1 MKKVLTGTQ
10 KPGKMISLSANTKR
24 NSMTYR
30 KRMVTE
36 SFIEISG
43 RGECHQY
50 SLEEWEIIKMILAII
65 PIENNSLNK
74 LKIVRGIKELF
85 TLSLTQA
92 IILVESASYY
102 YVDFVNVNF
111 RKDLNCLVADSNT
124 WYTYFPVHRVE
135 KEVGPGK
142 WTKQITLGN

>member
-1 MKKVLTGTQ
+1 MIPTKIKHLEINRSSSPVFLWVMKKVLTGTQ

-50 SLEEWEIIKMILAII
+50 SLEEWEIVKMILAII

-92 IILVESASYY
+92 IILVESASE
-102 YVDFVNVNF
+102 
-111 RKDLNCLVADSNT
+111 DL
-124 WYTYFPVHRVE
+124 
-135 KEVGPGK
+135 
-142 WTKQITLGN
+142 